1 MTALLELKQKIKNL
15 YGQYEVYILPVL
27 RFVLGLVYFFWIN
40 ANMGYMTQLNNVFL
54 VVILAL
60 ICSILPSGVMLFVG
74 FALMIAHGYA
84 LGIEVAG
91 FLLVLILFMTILFL
105 RFSVGNNIVL
115 VFTPLFWVQC
125 SDTSSDRSR
134 TSGKCGICTAGRM
147 RSNPLLLHPFPESTE
162 SNAGECRCADD
173 RQAETSGRW
182 NRTELGY
189 VDHSDCIYCSNPSG
203 EPDPYPFF

>member
-115 VFTPLFWVQC
+115 VFTPLSFGFSVPTLLPIGAGLLG
-125 SDTSSDRSR
+125 SA
-134 TSGKCGICTAGRM
+134 GICTAGRM
-147 RSNPLLLHPFPESTE
+147 RSNPLLLYSFPESTE

-182 NRTELGY
+182 NRTEPG
-189 VDHSDCIYCSNPSG
+189 VCGSQ
-203 EPDPYPFF
+203 